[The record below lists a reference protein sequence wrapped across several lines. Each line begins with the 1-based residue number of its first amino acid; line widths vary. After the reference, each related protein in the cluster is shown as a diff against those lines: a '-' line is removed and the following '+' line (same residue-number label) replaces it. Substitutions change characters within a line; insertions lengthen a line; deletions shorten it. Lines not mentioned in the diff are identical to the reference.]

1 VHLELHDICGVV
13 VHNRGVRTR
22 YSGITPFPEIM
33 VRLKASRFTLAA
45 SMPLAFVG
53 TASALVTTVSA
64 QQSVRAEPTVQVT
77 GAVSQSLTLKAS
89 DLAAMPR
96 ASVRTESNGIVTTY
110 EGVWVAEVL
119 KKAGAP
125 LGNALRG
132 AALSTYVIA
141 VASDGYQVVFSL
153 GELDPDMSG
162 GQFLLADHA
171 NGQALFG
178 ETGAF
183 RLVVPTDKRGARSVR
198 MLSSLQV
205 VTVRK

>member
-1 VHLELHDICGVV
+1 MHLELHDICGVV
-13 VHNRGVRTR
+13 VNNRGVRTR
-22 YSGITPFPEIM
+22 YSGITPFPKIM

-110 EGVWVAEVL
+110 EGVWVAEV
-119 KKAGAP
+119 
-125 LGNALRG
+125 
-132 AALSTYVIA
+132 
-141 VASDGYQVVFSL
+141 
-153 GELDPDMSG
+153 
-162 GQFLLADHA
+162 
-171 NGQALFG
+171 
-178 ETGAF
+178 
-183 RLVVPTDKRGARSVR
+183 
-198 MLSSLQV
+198 
-205 VTVRK
+205 